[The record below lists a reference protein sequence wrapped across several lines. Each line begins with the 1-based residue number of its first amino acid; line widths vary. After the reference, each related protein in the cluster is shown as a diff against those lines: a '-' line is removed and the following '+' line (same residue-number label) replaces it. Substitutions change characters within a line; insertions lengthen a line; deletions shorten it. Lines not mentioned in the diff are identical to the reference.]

1 MENKIFRDA
10 TMEEKRQFLF
20 SPRIIRSMKSD
31 CWGKDGLSHAELESA
46 NRVYTDHYLASAAD
60 QGFDSVWVHVV
71 LRETVSSGFFPKPDP
86 RQLALLNRLVEK
98 AAKHGLK
105 VIVYLC
111 EPRGLHADSPFW
123 LKHPEAKGR
132 AMMCSIDNEEWAG
145 IHYGF
150 CTSVPSVREF
160 IEESCYNLFKK
171 TPGLGGAFCI
181 TASEFYTHCFSHYSY
196 THFQREPFIR
206 NYARS
211 PIWQPKNWK
220 DNYVDTIYKLHHL
233 LDESWTCPR
242 CIRRN
247 PSDVVAEL
255 ITAINR
261 GVKAASTSADVIAW
275 SWAWGIVE
283 PHPQQRLINRLPKDV
298 ILLTDWETCGD
309 GQKNVAGKKYPVN
322 EYSLSYIGPCNRFLK
337 HLQIAKSRGMKVMA
351 KLQLASTH
359 ELASVPYI
367 PVPFNVAEKMSG
379 LRKHDVNGF
388 LGCWNMGGELSPMT
402 RLAGKMST
410 VPLLSPIQA
419 LRETAVEE
427 FGESVSD
434 DVLNAWKFF
443 SDGWKEY
450 PMSCAFTWNSP
461 ISYAP
466 AFFFPIEV
474 PDQPAVCTFGH
485 TPLPRDPKGH
495 LNVTSYYLPNWTA
508 PFGTERTG
516 KALTLLLNK
525 WEQGLAIMGNV
536 TRQHP
541 ANSKLLIEFNLA
553 SHIALSVKSTINV
566 LRFYTL
572 LPTLKAAGKTR
583 SKIIGELKSILED
596 EIEIARQDMP
606 LLLADP
612 RLGYHPEA
620 HIRHFTC
627 EDLEY
632 KIKYVQQTIKKMNQ
646 RR

>member
-1 MENKIFRDA
+1 
-10 TMEEKRQFLF
+10 
-20 SPRIIRSMKSD
+20 
-31 CWGKDGLSHAELESA
+31 
-46 NRVYTDHYLASAAD
+46 
-60 QGFDSVWVHVV
+60 
-71 LRETVSSGFFPKPDP
+71 
-86 RQLALLNRLVEK
+86 
-98 AAKHGLK
+98 
-105 VIVYLC
+105 
-111 EPRGLHADSPFW
+111 
-123 LKHPEAKGR
+123 
-132 AMMCSIDNEEWAG
+132 
-145 IHYGF
+145 
-150 CTSVPSVREF
+150 
-160 IEESCYNLFKK
+160 LFKK

-211 PIWQPKNWK
+211 PIWQPKYWDKNSI
-220 DNYVDTIYKLHHL
+220 DTIYKLHRL

-255 ITAINR
+255 ITSINR
-261 GVKAASTSADVIAW
+261 GIKAASPSADVIAW

-283 PHPQQRLINRLPKDV
+283 PHPQQRLIKRLPKDV

-309 GQKNVAGKKYPVN
+309 GQKKVAGKKYPVN

-379 LRKHDVNGF
+379 LRKHEVNGF

-402 RLAGKMST
+402 RLAGKMSR
-410 VPLLSPIQA
+410 VPTLSPIQA

-427 FGESVSD
+427 FGEDVAD
-434 DVLNAWKFF
+434 DVLKAWKLF
-443 SDGWKEY
+443 SEGWKEY
-450 PMSCAFTWNSP
+450 PMSGDFTWNSP

-466 AFFFPIEV
+466 AFYFPVEV
-474 PDQPAVCTFGH
+474 PEKPSVCTFAH
-485 TPLPRDPKGH
+485 MPLPRDPEGH
-495 LNVTSYYLPNWTA
+495 LNVTSYYLPNWA
-508 PFGTERTG
+508 SPFGVERTG

-541 ANSKLLIEFNLA
+541 GNSKLLIEFNLA
-553 SHIALSVKSTINV
+553 SHIALSVRSTVNV

-572 LPTLKAAGKTR
+572 LPQLKAAGKTR
-583 SKIIGELKSILED
+583 SKITGELKSILKD

-620 HIRHFTC
+620 HSQHFTC
-627 EDLEY
+627 KDLEY
-632 KIKYVQQTIKKMNQ
+632 KIKYIQQTLNKKENIP
-646 RR
+646 